1 MTDKNEYVES
11 AAGRALHKSNF
22 DLNKAYRLAIEF
34 YKDISGIEPG
44 DAMIQRIYSEVDLQ
58 FKNKNVIVPV
68 KKQVDAAKVESY
80 LRSKGE

>member
-11 AAGRALHKSNF
+11 AAGRALHKANF
-22 DLNKAYRLAIEF
+22 DLNKAYR
-34 YKDISGIEPG
+34 ISVDYFEESAGYEPG
-44 DAMIQRIYSEVDLQ
+44 DDMIQRIYSEVDLQ
-58 FKNKNVIVPV
+58 FKNKDVIVPV

>member
-11 AAGRALHKSNF
+11 AAGRALHKANF
-22 DLNKAYRLAIEF
+22 DLNKAYGLAVDYFEETAG
-34 YKDISGIEPG
+34 YLPG
-44 DAMIQRIYSEVDLQ
+44 ANMVERIYSEVDLQ
-58 FKNKNVIVPV
+58 FKNKDVIVPV